1 MGIEQQGTPNSK
13 EQIDTYVESTPD
25 SGINAVNDWIDVAA
39 NSENTIINVLY
50 NDESNDGPLN
60 ISGFVQPANGIVTDN
75 GNGTFS
81 YTPNPGYAGKDTFTY
96 TVTDDAGNESSA
108 MVEIYVIGSGS
119 MPDDGNGNDE
129 QPVNSEPD
137 AKWDDAVTDE
147 NQPVV
152 INVLEND
159 KDPDGDPITITGFT
173 QPQNGV
179 VVRNDDGSFTY
190 TPNPGFHGTDVFEY
204 SVTDGVN
211 DWGDTAKVTIEV
223 RDINQAPNAQDDAG
237 VTDKNTPVVIDVL
250 ANDSDPDGDAL
261 TVMSATANNGTVE
274 INADGKLVYTPNDGF
289 SGLDNITYT
298 ITDPS
303 GEQASA
309 TVAVTVRNANEIPV
323 AHGDSAEIVEDQSV
337 IIDAL
342 ANDSDPDGDALTIT
356 SFDQPVNGMVIQDA
370 SGNFVYRPNAGF
382 SGTDSFTYTVS
393 DGNGGTDTATVTI
406 TVKPAVPPEPLNTAP
421 DADTDVAFIDQD
433 QTSIIDVLANDSDAD
448 GDVLSVSQ
456 YSQPGHGSLVL
467 NDDGT
472 FSYQP
477 DADFAGVDYFEYT
490 IDDGNGGTDTARV
503 YVCVHDT
510 NQGPDADDDMAL
522 LTDNAP
528 AVIDV
533 LANDSDPDGDA
544 IFISGF
550 SDPMNGTVTLN
561 ADGTFNYTPKDGFSG
576 LDSFTYTIMDN
587 NGGSDTATVKIFVPQ
602 VNAAPVAADD
612 NVSTQEDQP
621 VVIDALNNDSDPDG
635 DMLAVMSF
643 DQPANGTVVQNADG
657 TFSYTPNADF
667 NGTDTF
673 SYTVT
678 DGNGGT
684 STATVQVV
692 VAPANDGPVAMD
704 DSANVDEDGSV
715 KIDVLSNDSDL
726 DGDSLSVTEV
736 GQPANG
742 SVTINA
748 DGTISY
754 TPAEDYNG
762 SDSFTYT
769 ISDGN
774 GGTATAT
781 VYVCVKP
788 VNDAPTAQD
797 DAASTNE
804 DAPVVIDVLSNDSD
818 PDGDAL
824 SIDSFEQPANGTV
837 VQNADGTFSY
847 TPNAD
852 FNGTDTFTYTV
863 TDGSGGTSTA
873 TVQVVVAPAN
883 DDPIPGD
890 DEVVTNED
898 QAVTVDVLANDSD
911 PDGDSLS
918 ITEIGQPAHGTV
930 VQNADGTL
938 TYTPEADFNGNDV
951 FTYTIDDGNGGNDTA
966 TVYVC
971 VKPVN
976 DAPVATDDSATTNED
991 APVVIDVLSNDSDVD
1006 GDALSID
1013 SFEQPANGT
1022 VVQNADGTFSYTPN
1036 ADFNGTDTFTYT
1048 VTDGNGGTS
1057 TATVQVVVAPANDG
1071 PVAMDDSANVDEDG
1085 SVKIDV
1091 LSNDS
1096 DLDGDSLSV
1105 TEVGQP
1111 ANGTVTINDD
1121 GTVSYTPTED
1131 YNGSDS
1137 FTYTISDGNGGTA
1150 TATVYVCVK
1159 PVNDAPTAQDDAAST
1174 NEDAPVIIDVLSN
1187 DSDPDGD
1194 ALSIDSFEQP
1204 ANGTVVQNAD
1214 GTFSYTPNADFNGT
1228 DTFTYTVTDGNGG
1241 TSTATVQVVVAPA
1254 NDGPVAMDDSANV
1267 DEDGSVK
1274 IDVLS
1279 NDSDL
1284 DGDSLS
1290 VTEVGQPANGSVT
1303 INADGTISYTP
1314 TEDYNGS
1321 DSFTY
1326 TISDGNGG
1334 AATATVYVCVKP
1346 VNDAPVAT
1354 DDNAETSED
1363 APVVIDV
1370 LSNDSDP
1377 DGDALSIDSFEQP
1390 ANGTVVQNADGTFS
1404 YTPNADFNGTD
1415 TFSYTVTDGNGGTS
1429 TATVQVVVAP
1439 ANDGPV
1445 AMDDKASV
1453 DEDGS
1458 VKIDVLSNDSDLDGD
1473 SLSVT
1478 EVGQPANGSVSI
1490 NADGSVS
1497 YTPAEDYNGSDSF
1510 TYTISDGNGGTATAT
1525 VYVCVKPVNDAPVAT
1540 DDNAETSEDAPVVID
1555 VLSID
1560 SFEQPANGT
1569 VVQNAGGTFSYTP
1582 NADFNGTDTFTYTV
1596 TDGNG
1601 GTSTATVQVVV
1612 ASVNEAPDANK
1623 DKATTEEGESVVIDA
1638 LANDTD
1644 PDGDALTIESF
1655 KQPKHGTV
1663 ELNDDGTF
1671 TYTPDDGFSGR
1682 DKFYYTVSDGHGGTD
1697 QAKVYIKVEP
1707 GQPDNR
1713 APDANKDRF
1722 EAESGEP
1729 VVLDVLANDT
1739 DPDGDTLTIESFKQ
1753 PKHGTVELNDDG
1765 TFTYTADDGYCGKD
1779 YFTYTVS
1786 DGNGGTDR
1794 AKVYIKVEPG
1804 QPDNQAP
1811 AADDDS
1817 ATTLANQAVV
1827 IDVLANDWDADGDVL
1842 SIDGFEQ
1849 PEHGLVVQNPDGTL
1863 TYQPEAGFSGTD
1875 RFTYRVSDG
1884 EGGFDTAVVMVTVD
1898 DSGSGS
1904 PVCAKLVGDT
1914 EVNEGETASYRVV
1927 LDQPVDHDAWFQI
1940 RVSDGSANRVDEWA
1954 GDQDIMAGGYYDIR
1968 WGIGGEVIDVIYGKV
1983 PNGQYVSDGNRDMV
1997 GPVDQSAD
2005 YSLVQ
2010 DGCIIQGDTVWVKVP
2025 AGESSSTAL
2034 DVATWREM
2042 VTVDR
2047 DANNAGDYYEGT
2059 EDLSVAI
2066 VGSENAGDIEVCDA
2080 QLDVNIYDTTSY
2092 AYVSPIAIDMNG
2104 DGVQTTALGATEG
2117 KFDLLNNGEAV
2128 ESGWLSGDDAFLAVD
2143 ANGNGEIDDRSE
2155 LFGGQ
2160 VGEGFAKLA
2169 SYDSN
2174 NDGVVDANDERFDEL
2189 KVWQDVNQNHQT
2201 DEGEL
2206 MTLDEAG
2213 IASLS
2218 TGYSVLGE
2226 VDSAGNMHLEQGTVT
2241 MADGSQAAMSDV
2253 YFNMAPD
2260 ANGELPSIDD
2270 LLADAGDSLAELLG
2284 EADQPAS
2291 QPAPSSGEVAA
2302 LDTQGAS
2309 DALKQLADV
2318 YEQQPQDV
2326 DPLG

>member
-704 DSANVDEDGSV
+704 D
-715 KIDVLSNDSDL
+715 
-726 DGDSLSVTEV
+726 
-736 GQPANG
+736 
-742 SVTINA
+742 
-748 DGTISY
+748 
-754 TPAEDYNG
+754 
-762 SDSFTYT
+762 
-769 ISDGN
+769 
-774 GGTATAT
+774 
-781 VYVCVKP
+781 
-788 VNDAPTAQD
+788 
-797 DAASTNE
+797 
-804 DAPVVIDVLSNDSD
+804 
-818 PDGDAL
+818 
-824 SIDSFEQPANGTV
+824 
-837 VQNADGTFSY
+837 
-847 TPNAD
+847 
-852 FNGTDTFTYTV
+852 
-863 TDGSGGTSTA
+863 
-873 TVQVVVAPAN
+873 
-883 DDPIPGD
+883 
-890 DEVVTNED
+890 
-898 QAVTVDVLANDSD
+898 
-911 PDGDSLS
+911 
-918 ITEIGQPAHGTV
+918 
-930 VQNADGTL
+930 
-938 TYTPEADFNGNDV
+938 
-951 FTYTIDDGNGGNDTA
+951 
-966 TVYVC
+966 
-971 VKPVN
+971 
-976 DAPVATDDSATTNED
+976 
-991 APVVIDVLSNDSDVD
+991 
-1006 GDALSID
+1006 
-1013 SFEQPANGT
+1013 
-1022 VVQNADGTFSYTPN
+1022 
-1036 ADFNGTDTFTYT
+1036 
-1048 VTDGNGGTS
+1048 
-1057 TATVQVVVAPANDG
+1057 
-1071 PVAMDDSANVDEDG
+1071 
-1085 SVKIDV
+1085 
-1091 LSNDS
+1091 
-1096 DLDGDSLSV
+1096 
-1105 TEVGQP
+1105 
-1111 ANGTVTINDD
+1111 
-1121 GTVSYTPTED
+1121 
-1131 YNGSDS
+1131 
-1137 FTYTISDGNGGTA
+1137 
-1150 TATVYVCVK
+1150 
-1159 PVNDAPTAQDDAAST
+1159 
-1174 NEDAPVIIDVLSN
+1174 
-1187 DSDPDGD
+1187 
-1194 ALSIDSFEQP
+1194 
-1204 ANGTVVQNAD
+1204 
-1214 GTFSYTPNADFNGT
+1214 
-1228 DTFTYTVTDGNGG
+1228 
-1241 TSTATVQVVVAPA
+1241 
-1254 NDGPVAMDDSANV
+1254 
-1267 DEDGSVK
+1267 
-1274 IDVLS
+1274 
-1279 NDSDL
+1279 
-1284 DGDSLS
+1284 
-1290 VTEVGQPANGSVT
+1290 
-1303 INADGTISYTP
+1303 
-1314 TEDYNGS
+1314 
-1321 DSFTY
+1321 
-1326 TISDGNGG
+1326 
-1334 AATATVYVCVKP
+1334 
-1346 VNDAPVAT
+1346 
-1354 DDNAETSED
+1354 
-1363 APVVIDV
+1363 
-1370 LSNDSDP
+1370 
-1377 DGDALSIDSFEQP
+1377 
-1390 ANGTVVQNADGTFS
+1390 
-1404 YTPNADFNGTD
+1404 
-1415 TFSYTVTDGNGGTS
+1415 
-1429 TATVQVVVAP
+1429 
-1439 ANDGPV
+1439 
-1445 AMDDKASV
+1445 KASV

-1555 VLSID
+1555 VLSNDSDPDGDALSID